1 MEEMT
6 MRAPRRVLAW
16 ATSALL
22 LCAPAAALLCAPATA
37 YAAEPGPDALP
48 ITVIAVQ
55 TDSADDQAEALTKA
69 LRNAVRAMPGW
80 SLGEGDFSLEVI
92 TLSLKC
98 SEPPDAT
105 CQSRIADQIKSDR
118 YVWGMIQKT
127 KDNTI
132 KGDVSLWV
140 RGKGAV
146 KVPLDYTANLT
157 EANDDALRKI
167 AVDTVNQLT
176 GGPPKGGVK
185 VKAGTVQGQCFA
197 DGKPLGALKNGEGTF
212 MIPSG
217 VHKITVRAEGYADAE
232 AQVTIKP
239 TGSATEVTLTLLPA
253 EAKTPTNW
261 KRIGG
266 YGLMGV
272 GVGLGVVG
280 LLQSLKV
287 NSLESD
293 HNVETGDM
301 YLYRRQHPKSGN
313 VCDDAKNDTSDLGKK
328 VNGYCND
335 AKTPQLLQ
343 AVFYPLAAVAV
354 GAGAFLVATSGSKKP
369 AKTGLTFNP
378 QAGPSGAKL
387 DVIYA
392 W

>member
-1 MEEMT
+1 
-6 MRAPRRVLAW
+6 MRAPRRVFAW
-16 ATSALL
+16 AAS
-22 LCAPAAALLCAPATA
+22 AALLGAPAVA
-37 YAAEPGPDALP
+37 RAAEPGPDALP
-48 ITVIAVQ
+48 ITVITVQ
-55 TDSADDQAEALTKA
+55 TDTGDDQAEALTKA

-98 SEPPDAT
+98 SEPPDAA

-118 YVWGMIQKT
+118 YIWGMVQKK

-132 KGDVSLWV
+132 KGEVSLWV

-157 EANDDALRKI
+157 EANDDALKKI
-167 AVDTVNQLT
+167 ATDTVTQLT

-185 VKAGTVQGQCFA
+185 IKAGTAQGQCFA
-197 DGKPLGALKNGEGTF
+197 DGKPLGALKNGEATF

-217 VHKITVRAEGYADAE
+217 THKITVRAQGYADAE
-232 AQVTIKP
+232 TLVVIKP
-239 TGSATEVTLTLLPA
+239 TGSATEVSLTLVPA
-253 EAKTPTNW
+253 EAKSATNW

-266 YGLMGV
+266 FGLVGV

-280 LLQSLKV
+280 LVQSLKV
-287 NSLESD
+287 NSLEAD

-301 YLYRRQHPKSGN
+301 YLYRKLHPKSGN
-313 VCDDAKNDTSDLGKK
+313 VCEDAKSDDSDLGKK

-335 AKTPQLLQ
+335 ASGPQLLQ

-354 GAGAFLVATSGSKKP
+354 GAGAFLIATSGSKKP
-369 AKTGLTFNP
+369 AKTGLTWVP
-378 QAGPSGAKL
+378 QAGPGGAKL

>member
-1 MEEMT
+1 
-6 MRAPRRVLAW
+6 MRAPRRVFAW
-16 ATSALL
+16 AAGAAL
-22 LCAPAAALLCAPATA
+22 LCAPAAAR
-37 YAAEPGPDALP
+37 AAEPGPDALP
-48 ITVIAVQ
+48 ITVITIQ
-55 TDSADDQAEALTKA
+55 TDTGDDQADALTKA

-80 SLGEGDFSLEVI
+80 SLGEGDYSLEVI

-98 SEPPDAT
+98 AEPPDAT

-118 YVWGMIQKT
+118 YIWGTIQKK

-132 KGDVSLWV
+132 KGEVSLWV

-157 EANDDALRKI
+157 EANDDALKKI
-167 AVDTVNQLT
+167 ATDTVTQLT

-185 VKAGTVQGQCFA
+185 IKAGSVQGQCFA

-217 VHKITVRAEGYADAE
+217 THKITVRAQGYADAE
-232 AQVTIKP
+232 TQVVIKP
-239 TGSATEVTLTLLPA
+239 TGSATEVSLTLFPA
-253 EAKTPTNW
+253 EAKSNTNW

-266 YGLMGV
+266 FGLIGV
-272 GVGLGVVG
+272 GAGLGVVG
-280 LLQSLKV
+280 LVQSLKV
-287 NSLESD
+287 SSLESE
-293 HNVETGDM
+293 HNDPKGDM
-301 YLYRRQHPKSGN
+301 YAYRRVHNKVGN
-313 VCDDAKNDTSDLGKK
+313 VCDFAKTDTTDPNSTKIA
-328 VNGYCND
+328 GYCND
-335 AKTPQLLQ
+335 ASGPQLLQ

-354 GAGAFLVATSGSKKP
+354 GAGAFLVATSGGKKP
-369 AKTGLTFNP
+369 AKTGLTWVP
-378 QAGPSGAKL
+378 QAGPGGAKL